1 MDEVCRLRLEEENS
15 GGGTTELRNSS
26 AIRSWRAAALPPGG
40 GEGEG
45 DRVGD
50 LFALCCFFRSL
61 RSLLG
66 DECDLLLLSSGGGGG
81 VSLLLLRL
89 LFSLG
94 RNSSSTST

>member
-1 MDEVCRLRLEEENS
+1 MDEVCRLRLEEEENS

-26 AIRSWRAAALPPGG
+26 AIRSWRAAALPVGG

-45 DRVGD
+45 DLVGD
-50 LFALCCFFRSL
+50 LFARCFFRSL

-66 DECDLLLLSSGGGGG
+66 DECDLLLLSSCGGGG

>member
-15 GGGTTELRNSS
+15 GGTTELRNSS
-26 AIRSWRAAALPPGG
+26 AIRSWRTALPGG

-45 DRVGD
+45 DLVGD
-50 LFALCCFFRSL
+50 LFARCFFRSL

-66 DECDLLLLSSGGGGG
+66 EECDLLLLSSGGGGG

>member
-15 GGGTTELRNSS
+15 GGTTELRNSS
-26 AIRSWRAAALPPGG
+26 AIRSWRTALPGG

-45 DRVGD
+45 DLVGD
-50 LFALCCFFRSL
+50 LFARCFFRSL

-66 DECDLLLLSSGGGGG
+66 DECDLLLLSSGGG

>member
-15 GGGTTELRNSS
+15 GGTTELRNSS
-26 AIRSWRAAALPPGG
+26 AIRSWRTALPGG

-45 DRVGD
+45 DLVGD
-50 LFALCCFFRSL
+50 LFARCFFRSL

-66 DECDLLLLSSGGGGG
+66 EECDLLLLSSGGGGGGG